1 MAESCA
7 TSSCAVSFKSC
18 FVKKVVSGAEEDCE
32 GVVGWARGERERPT
46 VRLKT
51 DEVLVPLK
59 PFMEAFR
66 GLPRRS
72 CVGGPTSRASA
83 LCLQTDCQ
91 SRYCCRQT
99 LRRSLRRALRISL
112 VASGLGLTGCLFDT
126 AREEGG
132 RGRILLRRFQY
143 GVPDLPLG
151 GGLLRSLGPT
161 LIPELKGGAVQG
173 ERWQLGWIL
182 LPVLETNLPFLNL
195 GKLKRFPWRALSPSV
210 GQ

>member
-1 MAESCA
+1 MFEVAGVFNCRDGRKL
-7 TSSCAVSFKSC
+7 CDVFLRSFLQL
-18 FVKKVVSGAEEDCE
+18 FFCE
-32 GVVGWARGERERPT
+32 KGCEWSRGGLGRGGWVGERRERERERPT

-83 LCLQTDCQ
+83 LCLQPDCQ

-99 LRRSLRRALRISL
+99 LRRSLRRALRSCL

-126 AREEGG
+126 AKEEGG
-132 RGRILLRRFQY
+132 RGRIRLRRFQY

-161 LIPELKGGAVQG
+161 LIPELEGGAVQG
-173 ERWQLGWIL
+173 ERWQLG
-182 LPVLETNLPFLNL
+182 
-195 GKLKRFPWRALSPSV
+195 
-210 GQ
+210 